1 MSLELIRVRDPKA
14 GAIVGD
20 PLLDARGPGRR
31 PGSVGEVVGHS
42 SILVPGEQDVS
53 QRDVEKRGSHGQE
66 DARYLDHF
74 GAAPDCSSD
83 GLYELK
89 EGWTIGADCV
99 DNTGLPASPGGHR
112 EFREIIHM
120 DRPDAVVATS
130 THREDR
136 EVSEQPGDVVDEHAV
151 GAEQEAGRS
160 TA

>member
-53 QRDVEKRGSHGQE
+53 QRDVEERGSHGQE

-112 EFREIIHM
+112 EFREIEIG
-120 DRPDAVVATS
+120 RAS
-130 THREDR
+130 CRER
-136 EVSEQPGDVVDEHAV
+136 V
-151 GAEQEAGRS
+151 
-160 TA
+160 